1 MKNNILYWKNYG
13 LENQKININIST
25 FSLWTVRKIIKRLY
39 FKIFELY
46 GKEDNI
52 HFSKKLCVND
62 MK

>member
-39 FKIFELY
+39 FKNFEIY

-52 HFSKKLCVND
+52 HFSKKFCVND